1 MSVNRLRNLCDEIY
15 ETINKLY
22 PEFMSNIFK
31 IKENKIKENKR
42 LVKLGFHDGITWY
55 NVVQCEIKNLR

>member
-15 ETINKLY
+15 ETINKLN
-22 PEFMSNIFK
+22 PEIMSNIFK

-42 LVKLGFHDGITWY
+42 LVKLGFHDCITWY
-55 NVVQCEIKNLR
+55 NVV

>member
-1 MSVNRLRNLCDEIY
+1 MSVNSLRNLCDEIY
-15 ETINKLY
+15 ETINKLS

-42 LVKLGFHDGITWY
+42 LVKLGFHDCITWY
-55 NVVQCEIKNLR
+55 NVV

>member
-15 ETINKLY
+15 ETINKLN

-42 LVKLGFHDGITWY
+42 LVKLGFYDCITWY
-55 NVVQCEIKNLR
+55 NVV